1 MRQDIHAGFLYLYP
15 PRLLRCTILTTDLCC
30 QPDCDLRG
38 KPFNMLFNLKLLPK
52 TLKRLCGPV
61 LSVLVLLAF
70 GARIPF
76 IVGLPCTLK
85 DVHDTSSVNIPY
97 PAMTVSECLQSS
109 QGSGLSL
116 RHLQPHQCG
125 SRSQQTASAYDPGQ
139 PGRGLACFVVILLLR
154 PSSETQALFI
164 LLMQWPLRESHH
176 SPLSLPLQHVAQHFL
191 TFVLNRLICHAA
203 LPRLA

>member
-1 MRQDIHAGFLYLYP
+1 MRFADATGYP
-15 PRLLRCTILTTDLCC
+15 GLFISTSPPAPTVHHLNYRSVPSTRPR
-30 QPDCDLRG
+30 PRG
-38 KPFNMLFNLKLLPK
+38 KPFNMLSNLKLLTK

-85 DVHDTSSVNIPY
+85 DVHDTSSVYIPY

-125 SRSQQTASAYDPGQ
+125 SQSQQA
-139 PGRGLACFVVILLLR
+139 
-154 PSSETQALFI
+154 
-164 LLMQWPLRESHH
+164 
-176 SPLSLPLQHVAQHFL
+176 
-191 TFVLNRLICHAA
+191 AA
-203 LPRLA
+203 LTTQGSQAGQGGDCRAL